1 LRVVTFLLEDLI
13 VMKQIFYFVMYG
25 MVFYLIDKFFPSAFG
40 TLVSW
45 ADATYAYG
53 EGLYQQTLDWL
64 RGNGAI

>member
-1 LRVVTFLLEDLI
+1 
-13 VMKQIFYFVMYG
+13 MKQIFYFVMYG